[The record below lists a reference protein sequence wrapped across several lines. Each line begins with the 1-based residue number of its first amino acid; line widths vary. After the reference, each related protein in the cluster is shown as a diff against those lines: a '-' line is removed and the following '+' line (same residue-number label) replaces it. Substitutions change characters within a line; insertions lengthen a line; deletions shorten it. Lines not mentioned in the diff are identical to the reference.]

1 MREMY
6 LDPQGRLLY
15 LQAVPPAFVAN
26 ATPQAAPWGTLFQAA
41 GLDLTRFKAAELQ
54 WPPSTA
60 YDSWAAWSGT
70 FAEAPEIPIHIE
82 AASFQGKPVSFAEY
96 GPWSKPPTAVEASG
110 DEKPTG
116 EVVYIVLQLI
126 VIFGSIPF
134 ARYNLRLGRGDTR
147 GAVRLGLFAL
157 SVGMLGW
164 IIGGAHVT
172 NVKETDMFFLA
183 AMRALFGGVSI
194 ALTYISFEPFVRRKW
209 PQTIISWSRLLA
221 GGLSDPLVGRDVLVG
236 ASMGVLLSLIQ
247 GVGGLSYG
255 WLGTPTV
262 RTGIRYAALAGG
274 RAMVGETVYLI
285 DDALFKGL
293 GILFLIFLAR
303 TLLRKQWL
311 AAGVITIALA
321 GILAP
326 NEPSALIGWPV
337 NLVFFGVMVLTL
349 MRCGLLTMVVA
360 LFTSVFIG
368 SSPMGTDFSVWYVA
382 QIAFT
387 IFVVL
392 ATAVFGFRTALAGR
406 PLFVEECGLQP

>member
-1 MREMY
+1 
-6 LDPQGRLLY
+6 L
-15 LQAVPPAFVAN
+15 A
-26 ATPQAAPWGTLFQAA
+26 
-41 GLDLTRFKAAELQ
+41 
-54 WPPSTA
+54 
-60 YDSWAAWSGT
+60 
-70 FAEAPEIPIHIE
+70 
-82 AASFQGKPVSFAEY
+82 
-96 GPWSKPPTAVEASG
+96 
-110 DEKPTG
+110 
-116 EVVYIVLQLI
+116 
-126 VIFGSIPF
+126 
-134 ARYNLRLGRGDTR
+134 
-147 GAVRLGLFAL
+147 LFAT

-172 NVKETDMFFLA
+172 NVKETDLFFLA

-236 ASMGVLLSLIQ
+236 AAMGVLLSLIQ
-247 GVGGLSYG
+247 GVGALSYG

-326 NEPSALIGWPV
+326 NEPNALIGWPV

-368 SSPMGTDFSVWYVA
+368 SSPMGTDFSVWYVT

-392 ATAVFGFRTALAGR
+392 APAVFGFRTALAGR